1 MQRINI
7 AIDGY
12 SSCGKSTMAR
22 ELARELGYTFI
33 DSGAMYRAI
42 TLYFLRHNVQTNDE
56 AMVRDSLAQIQ
67 LRFVRKAG
75 DEIAAIC
82 LNGED
87 VSTEI
92 REMHV
97 AGSVSKV
104 ATLPAVRHFAVAQQ
118 QEIGREKGVVMD
130 GRDIGTVVFPDAALK
145 IFVTADV
152 AVRVER
158 RYEELKIKEPGITR
172 EEVRANLEAR
182 DLIDTTRAESPLRKA
197 EDAILLDN
205 SYLTREEQL
214 HLVLGWAREKMGI
227 I

>member
-42 TLYFLRHNVQTNDE
+42 TLFFLRDNVRLEDE
-56 AMVRDSLAQIQ
+56 SAVAEALARIR
-67 LRFVRKAG
+67 LRFERVEGA
-75 DEIAAIC
+75 DSAHIF

-87 VSTEI
+87 VAAEI

-97 AGSVSKV
+97 AAQVSRV
-104 ATLPAVRHFAVAQQ
+104 AALAAVRHFAVAQQ
-118 QEIGREKGVVMD
+118 QEIGKDKGVVMD

-145 IFVTADV
+145 VFVTADLD
-152 AVRVER
+152 VRVDR
-158 RYEELKIKEPGITR
+158 RFEELKMKEPGISR

-182 DLIDTTRAESPLRKA
+182 DHIDTTRAESPLRRA
-197 EDAILLDN
+197 DDAIILDN
-205 SYLTREEQL
+205 SRMSREEQL
-214 HLVLGWAREKMGI
+214 LLVLSWARERMGI
-227 I
+227 V

>member
-1 MQRINI
+1 MRINI

-42 TLYFLRHNVQTNDE
+42 TLYFLRHKVALDDDAAVAAALSN
-56 AMVRDSLAQIQ
+56 IQ
-67 LRFVRKAG
+67 LRFERTPG
-75 DEIAAIC
+75 QEQSHIC

-87 VSTEI
+87 VSEEI

-97 AGSVSKV
+97 AGQVSAV
-104 ATLPAVRHFAVAQQ
+104 AAIPAVRHFAVAQQ
-118 QEIGREKGVVMD
+118 QEIGKERGVVMD

-145 IFVTADV
+145 IFVTADIQ
-152 AVRVER
+152 VRVQR
-158 RYEELKIKEPGITR
+158 RYEELWAKEPGITL

-182 DLIDTTRAESPLRKA
+182 DHIDTTRAESPLRQA
-197 EDAILLDN
+197 ADAVLLDN
-205 SYLTREEQL
+205 SKLSREQQL
-214 HLVLGWAREKMGI
+214 MLVLSWAREKTGI
-227 I
+227 Q